1 MVKKLDPSSQR
12 RPKPDERR
20 RPTLQ
25 SARDYLRDVA
35 GTESSSSSSKDAKP
49 KTTSQETGPGVKT
62 EEKSRRA
69 DSRQPRPAGSVPN
82 TPEKRVS
89 SSTLTETFTHLRR
102 NAVSDGIP
110 YGDYRYLTGGRSE
123 YECLEDAHR
132 QNEDRFRSAGQ
143 ETPAQSRNVSTETV
157 WEGAGRF
164 EEVDETAKGNSSLE
178 PALKK
183 GKERRSSDLV
193 ERGAK
198 RQG

>member
-1 MVKKLDPSSQR
+1 MVKKVDISSQ

-20 RPTLQ
+20 RPTLL
-25 SARDYLRDVA
+25 SARDYIRDIS
-35 GTESSSSSSKDAKP
+35 GTDSSSSKDAKP
-49 KTTSQETGPGVKT
+49 KTAEQENGPGVKT
-62 EEKSRRA
+62 EKSHRT
-69 DSRQPRPAGSVPN
+69 DSRQPQPAGSLPN
-82 TPEKRVS
+82 TQEGAS
-89 SSTLTETFTHLRR
+89 SSTSTETFTHLRR

-123 YECLEDAHR
+123 YECLEDAYR
-132 QNEDRFRSAGQ
+132 QKGDRFGYAGQ
-143 ETPAQSRNVSTETV
+143 EPPAQSRNVSTETV
-157 WEGAGRF
+157 WDGAGRF
-164 EEVDETAKGNSSLE
+164 EDVDETAKENSSLD